1 MFTCFAQVYWLRL
14 ERRHQVWVV
23 RNIVQVQQHRT
34 VDQNQFTTEGKNKTV
49 EHMSSLLDGSIWA
62 VTPNLE
68 NSTGATNAE
77 LNKINK
83 KTIDSPP
90 YGPYIAERNPTANSQ
105 LQIPKMFRTVWLRKW
120 WKNKANWVS
129 KILLRI
135 VLMVSIIH
143 MANCFPPHHEL
154 LCVFSH
160 LRFYKIG
167 FT

>member
-14 ERRHQVWVV
+14 ERQHQVWVV

-34 VDQNQFTTEGKNKTV
+34 VDQNQFTTERKNKTV
-49 EHMSSLLDGSIWA
+49 EHMSSLLDRSIWV

-68 NSTGATNAE
+68 RSTGATNAE

-83 KTIDSPP
+83 KTIEGPP
-90 YGPYIAERNPTANSQ
+90 YGPYTAERNPTANSQ
-105 LQIPKMFRTVWLRKW
+105 LQIPKMSGTVWLRKW

-135 VLMVSIIH
+135 VLMVSITH
-143 MANCFPPHHEL
+143 MGCLH
-154 LCVFSH
+154 
-160 LRFYKIG
+160 
-167 FT
+167 